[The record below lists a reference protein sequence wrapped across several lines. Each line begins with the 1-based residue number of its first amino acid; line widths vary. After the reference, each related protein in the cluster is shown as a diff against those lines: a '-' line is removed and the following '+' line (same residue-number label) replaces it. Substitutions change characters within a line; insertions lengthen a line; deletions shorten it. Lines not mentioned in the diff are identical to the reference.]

1 MRRLRLVL
9 ALAGILLLVSA
20 WVLRIGYLSYVVYVG
35 ALVAFVA
42 HLMSSYNLEG
52 LSTERHCTLRQGHIG
67 DEAVVTVAVRNTRAL
82 FLPWL
87 VLEDYLSP
95 GLEVVEGVLARV
107 AVMKPHG
114 SVGLRYRVRCAR
126 RGYHRV
132 GPVLLESGDL
142 FGLTRRFRSSGEA
155 AFITVY
161 PKILPIDRYSIPT
174 HRPLG
179 ETTAQMQIHE
189 DPTRIAGV
197 REYRHGDPLRRIH
210 WKASAKTGQLHSK
223 IYDPSC
229 LLGANLILD
238 FHAASW
244 AGDRQVE
251 RSEFAVSVAASLA
264 SHLASRGVEVGLVC
278 NGVDAADVQEIEP
291 FTIEAAN
298 REEARERLEARKE
311 TDRLRPIEVPI
322 RRGGE
327 SLGLILDCL
336 ARVELSAGLPL
347 AEMVA
352 REYNGWPREH
362 TVVLIVPQL
371 GMELPR
377 EIVRLKTTGFSVLVL
392 LIDNPVQA
400 PRAQVTLA
408 GLNVPM
414 LHLQRDSDLHKIV
427 L

>member
-1 MRRLRLVL
+1 MRRLRLIL
-9 ALAGILLLVSA
+9 ALAGVIVLVSA
-20 WVLRIGYLSYVVYVG
+20 WVLRIGYLSYVVYVA

-42 HLMSSYNLEG
+42 HVMSSYSLEG

-67 DEAVVTVAVRNTRAL
+67 DEAVVTVAVRNSRAL

-87 VLEDYLSP
+87 VMDDYLSP
-95 GLEVVEGVLARV
+95 GLEVVEGATAR
-107 AVMKPHG
+107 ATVMKPHG
-114 SVGLRYRVRCAR
+114 SASLRYRIRCAR

-132 GPVLLESGDL
+132 GPILLESGDL

-155 AFITVY
+155 SFITVY
-161 PKILPIDRYSIPT
+161 PKVLPIDRYSVPT

-179 ETTAQMQIHE
+179 ETTVQMQIHE

-210 WKASAKTGQLHSK
+210 WKASAKVGQLHSK

-229 LLGANLILD
+229 LLGANLVLD
-238 FHAASW
+238 FHASGW
-244 AGDRQVE
+244 QGERLVE

-278 NGVDAADVQEIEP
+278 NGVDAADVMDIEP

-298 REEARERLEARKE
+298 REEARQRLEARKE

-327 SLGLILDCL
+327 SLGMILDSL
-336 ARVELSAGLPL
+336 ARVELSSGLPL

-371 GMELPR
+371 GTELPR

-400 PRAQVTLA
+400 PRALATLA

-414 LHLQRDSDLHKIV
+414 LHLQRDTDLHNIV